1 MKRILIAEDDPV
13 MARLLEFNLK
23 RGGYATTVCRDGM
36 TVEAEARRQ
45 PPDAAV
51 FDLMLPGRNG
61 QELIE
66 LFQADPELKTIPLI
80 VVTGQGKE
88 DKHDQLLAAGAHSVY
103 TKPFSPNRLLDTIRD
118 LLGEKD
124 HTRPPFRRPDA

>member
-23 RGGYATTVCRDGM
+23 RGGYAITVCRDGL
-36 TVEAEARRQ
+36 TVESQAREQ
-45 PPDAAV
+45 PPDVAV
-51 FDLMLPGRNG
+51 FDLMLPGKNG
-61 QELIE
+61 QVLIE
-66 LFQADPELKTIPLI
+66 LFKADPELKDIPLI

-88 DKHDQLLAAGAHSVY
+88 DKHDSLLSAGAHSVY

-124 HTRPPFRRPDA
+124 HTIPPFKRPEG